1 MPIRTNYKYIA
12 VVLKMVSANLDL
24 TKKGTEQRI
33 QIVCAFLRAH
43 NIAFD
48 IVKIDIPGIPYR
60 HEFKFDDD
68 LTQNDSLIDLIKNMP
83 HEWVKK
89 KEKDSKVKT

>member
-1 MPIRTNYKYIA
+1 
-12 VVLKMVSANLDL
+12 MVSANLDL

-33 QIVCAFLRAH
+33 ETVCAFLRDQ
-43 NIAFD
+43 NIAFT
-48 IVKIDIPGIPYR
+48 IVQIDIPGIQYR
-60 HEFKFDDD
+60 YEFKFDAD
-68 LTQNDSLIDLIKNMP
+68 LTENDSLIDLIKNMP